1 MTAIRFIPALCSVA
15 IAACSAQPTPVQISL
30 RSVHQSQYCGEE
42 TAGLRWLTR
51 DAFTA
56 LVRGPG
62 SVQHLDT
69 APAPTVAENEKLL
82 QVSLGQKSSGGYAIA
97 LAGEQ
102 APVNDGEVELPLE
115 IQQPGPG
122 GFQTM
127 QLTSPCL
134 VIALPASGYSRVSAG
149 SLGELQVELG
159 Q

>member
-62 SVQHLDT
+62 TLQHLDAT
-69 APAPTVAENEKLL
+69 PAPTVAKNEKLL
-82 QVSLGQKSSGGYAIA
+82 QVSLGQNSSGGYVIA

-102 APVNDGEVELPLE
+102 APVINGKVELPLE